1 MKRIFTHILL
11 VIVGVGLALSLYL
24 QWPNDPLPTNRYI
37 DRIVVEKSKRLMHI
51 YSKDDLLKT
60 YHISLGFNPID
71 DKKFEGDGRTPEGT
85 YLINS
90 KNPESVCFLNLG
102 ISYPDENDIAEARNI
117 GKNPGGDIKIHGIK
131 NGYGING
138 KLHLLKDWTNGCIA
152 ITNSEIK
159 ELYLNVPIGC
169 TIEIRK

>member
-1 MKRIFTHILL
+1 MKKTSISFF
-11 VIVGVGLALSLYL
+11 LSVLTISIYYF
-24 QWPNDPLPTNRYI
+24 WPESPLPTNVLI
-37 DRIVVEKSKRLMHI
+37 DRILVEKSKRTLHV
-51 YSKDDLLKT
+51 YSNNILLNS
-60 YHISLGFNPID
+60 YPISLGFNPIG
-71 DKKFEGDGRTPEGT
+71 DKKAEGDGRTPEGV
-85 YLINS
+85 YEINS
-90 KNPESVCFLNLG
+90 KNRQSVCFLNLG
-102 ISYPDENDIAEARNI
+102 ISYPDENDIAEARYI

-131 NGYGING
+131 NGYGIIG